1 MKERELNRLLGELE
15 QELARNPD
23 LDEGERAALDE
34 LRKRIGHVLEEQ
46 EEPTTTVEPGQA
58 EPLSSYVDRFETTH
72 PTFTMI
78 LGRIADALNKMGI

>member
-1 MKERELNRLLGELE
+1 MTGPELNRLLGDLERELG
-15 QELARNPD
+15 RNPD
-23 LDEGERAALDE
+23 LDEEERAALEE
-34 LRKRIGHVLEEQ
+34 LRKRIGHVLQAQ
-46 EEPTTTVEPGQA
+46 EEPTTTGEPDQA